1 MRKIPGL
8 IATLLACSAAGAA
21 SFDCKKAATLT
32 EKMICANGKVSD
44 LDEHLGR
51 YYFAA
56 RAAVGHGA
64 SCLVKNQREWI
75 ARRNACKDAACLER
89 LYLSRLAELDALQP
103 GATAIRN
110 LELPLVKTLVWIEGP
125 AEDTVAAPRTAKPS
139 PLVVTGKILDEVTDG
154 DGFVIRDARGV
165 KYALLTSMFITKASG
180 VTFETLA
187 GEKDALFEA
196 RGQREVSG
204 DGTSHFAPGFC
215 TLVYR
220 LPRK

>member
-1 MRKIPGL
+1 MRKIPVL
-8 IATLLACSAAGAA
+8 ILSLLTCGATGAA
-21 SFDCKKAATLT
+21 SFDCKKATTPT
-32 EKMICANGKVSD
+32 EKQICANEKVSE

-103 GATAIRN
+103 GMTAIKN
-110 LELPLVKTLVWIEGP
+110 IELPVVKTLVWIEGP
-125 AEDTVAAPRTAKPS
+125 AEDMIAAPRTAKPS
-139 PLVVTGKILDEVTDG
+139 PLVVTGKIEDEVTDG

-187 GEKDALFEA
+187 GEADSVFEA

-204 DGTSHFAPGFC
+204 DGTAHFAPGFC
-215 TLVYR
+215 TFVYR
-220 LPRK
+220 MPK